1 MVQIDK
7 LISNTKT
14 LESQIRRK
22 NILYGYAGRVL
33 HVDLTT
39 GKTHVEPL
47 NEDYAKKYIGGIG
60 LGMRLWLDHSK
71 PEVDPFSPENPLILT
86 TGPIS
91 GTIWPTGGNGHAFVS
106 KSPQSYGVGEAKSHG
121 SFGTELKRAGYDAVI
136 FKGKAEKPVYVWI
149 DDDSVQLLDASHL
162 MGKSP
167 ADTEDT
173 IREELGDYY
182 IRVAA
187 IGPAGEKLVRI
198 ACIINDKTRAAGR
211 TGMGAVMG
219 SKNLKAIAVRGTHD
233 VTVAKPEEFMEYVK
247 EFHERMK
254 GPATQKYR
262 TLGTPENVLVHNSL
276 SCMPTRNYNN
286 SRFEGAEKVS
296 GENLNERFVA
306 KIIGCSSCA
315 MRCEHIC
322 VVPEGPYKGTMT
334 RMEYEPLWA
343 MGPYCGVD
351 RLDAI
356 IKGMDLC
363 NYYGIDAISAGV
375 IVGFAMDCYEKGILT
390 EKDFDGID
398 ARFGNHEALV
408 KIIEKMGKREG
419 IGDILADGVKTAGE
433 KIGRGAEKLAQ
444 HIKGVEVTG
453 YDLRCLKTAALGFAV
468 SFRGADHNRHGAY
481 AFDVKGKVN
490 RLVAEKGRGKM
501 VKDMEDVY
509 TLIDS
514 FIVCKFSRGTYYKEL
529 EDMTKLYILVTGI
542 EMTPEEMKRSGE
554 RINNVAR
561 LFNIREGLGR
571 KDDTLPYKVMHQPIQ
586 DEGPSKGAY
595 VTQEELDLLLD
606 DYYMARGWT
615 REGVPTV
622 EKLKELGMDDLIY
635 IVEGKIGKTKKAE
648 E

>member
-1 MVQIDK
+1 M
-7 LISNTKT
+7 
-14 LESQIRRK
+14 
-22 NILYGYAGRVL
+22 YGYAGRIL

-47 NEDYAKKYIGGIG
+47 NEEYAKKYIGGIG
-60 LGMRLWLDHSK
+60 LGIRLLLDHSK
-71 PEVDPFSPENPLILT
+71 LGVDPFSPENPLILA

-91 GTIWPTGGNGHAFVS
+91 GTMWPTGGNGHAFVS
-106 KSPQSYGVGEAKSHG
+106 KSPQSFGVGESKSHG
-121 SFGTELKRAGYDAVI
+121 SFGTELKRAGYDVVI

-167 ADTEDT
+167 AETEDT
-173 IREELGDYY
+173 IKEELGDYY

-187 IGPAGEKLVRI
+187 IGLAGEKLSRI
-198 ACIINDKTRAAGR
+198 ACIINEKTRAAGR

-219 SKNLKAIAVRGTHD
+219 SKNLKAIAVRGTRD
-233 VTVAKPEEFMEYVK
+233 ITVAKPDEFLEFVK

-262 TLGTPENVLVHNSL
+262 TLGTPLNVLVHNSVP
-276 SCMPTRNYNN
+276 CMPTRNFNN
-286 SRFEGAEKVS
+286 ASFEGAEKVS
-296 GENLNERFVA
+296 GEILNERFVA

-315 MRCEHIC
+315 MRCEHMC

-356 IKGMDLC
+356 IKGMDLS
-363 NYYGIDAISAGV
+363 NYYGVDSISVGV
-375 IVGFAMDCYEKGILT
+375 VVGFAMDCYENGILT
-390 EKDFDGID
+390 EKDLDGID

-408 KIIEKMGKREG
+408 QLIEKIGKREG
-419 IGDILADGVKTAGE
+419 IGDILAEGVKVAGE
-433 KIGRGAEKLAQ
+433 KIGKGAEKLAQ

-481 AFDVKGKVN
+481 GFDVKGKVN
-490 RLVAEKGRGKM
+490 RLVVEKGRGKM
-501 VKDMEDVY
+501 VKDMEDQY
-509 TLIDS
+509 TIIDS
-514 FIVCKFSRGTYYKEL
+514 LIVCKFSRGTYYKEI
-529 EDMTKLYILVTGI
+529 EDMAKLYSLVTGFDVTA
-542 EMTPEEMKRSGE
+542 EDLRQSGE

-571 KDDTLPYKVMHQPIQ
+571 KDDTLPYKVMHLPVP
-586 DEGPSKGAY
+586 DEGPSRGAF
-595 VTQEELDLLLD
+595 VSQKELDFLLD
-606 DYYMARGWT
+606 DYYESRGWNKD
-615 REGVPTV
+615 GIPTI
-622 EKLKELGMDDLIY
+622 EKLKKIGMEDLIH
-635 IVEGKIGKTKKAE
+635 IVEAKTRKVEKTGE